1 MDFTRSGK
9 NGLVISEMIS
19 PSILLRPEAKLR
31 AWMFGVYPM
40 RSIALRTFRL
50 VSLTSLIA
58 VYPALELDGSWTE
71 PLRQLPSPCTQQPSS
86 LQQKSFANRRHG
98 RSARE
103 KARQGQRSRYQWPE
117 RRRCP

>member
-1 MDFTRSGK
+1 MKKSWLP
-9 NGLVISEMIS
+9 GLDSNSQPFGSQLGGIK
-19 PSILLRPEAKLR
+19 LLVP
-31 AWMFGVYPM
+31 
-40 RSIALRTFRL
+40 RL